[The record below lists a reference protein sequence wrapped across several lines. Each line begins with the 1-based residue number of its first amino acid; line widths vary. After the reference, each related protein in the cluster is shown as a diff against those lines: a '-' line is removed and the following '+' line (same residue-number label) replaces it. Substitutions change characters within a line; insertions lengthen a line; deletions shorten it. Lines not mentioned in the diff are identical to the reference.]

1 MASIKMSN
9 RTEAFQRL
17 TKVEWSTIALIQSCN
32 GFVFWSFVLPLYVN
46 DGMSIWLMS
55 VSFIVNFLL
64 QLSISPLKNQNFAAC
79 RFPIMLAIVYF
90 YGSYHQ
96 KPQHNPTD
104 SNSKNSR
111 LGALKTAFPFIL
123 HYRHPTTQHEV
134 LCTVSIV
141 HRCYWMNTM
150 GFGGDLNA
158 PKVLLQSARS
168 LSNPVQSEEGNL
180 LTGLHDKLSPLI
192 PNEDNVHRADYD
204 GNYQRIFL
212 GMVFG
217 WFYAWFAL
225 VCYSAAIKV
234 LDAPPASAAV
244 KGKPA
249 TSTKQAVPP
258 VAKVEATYLTNVL
271 YEELCRPCGWS
282 CRNRTHALFTTSFV
296 AHKFMVQCWSTF
308 DMMIFP
314 IPADRIFNFTN
325 KGCWMYQLWYPFL
338 ADPWMMFWIL
348 QIIYNPKFFSISAWM
363 SWKVWF
369 CWVYDTNDD
378 DVQTQAEG
386 LGEVQAY
393 AWVVQGSPIE
403 QGMVEEPRV
412 TTRSEDRGRVRT
424 RSRSNRAASRSRR
437 TR

>member
-9 RTEAFQRL
+9 WIQSIHRL
-17 TKVEWSTIALIQSCN
+17 TKVDCATIATIKAYT
-32 GFVFWSFVLPLYVN
+32 WFVLWFFVAQLYAN
-46 DGMSIWLMS
+46 DGMAFTWMII
-55 VSFIVNFLL
+55 SFIVNSLLL
-64 QLSISPLKNQNFAAC
+64 QSSWKNNNFAAY
-79 RFPIMLAIVYF
+79 RFPLMLVIIYHA
-90 YGSYHQ
+90 GSWHQ
-96 KPQHNPTD
+96 KPQHNPMD
-104 SNSKNSR
+104 NNSTNAR
-111 LGALKTAFPFIL
+111 FGALKTMFPFML
-123 HYRHPTTQHEV
+123 HHRHPETQHEV
-134 LCTVSIV
+134 LCTVSSI
-141 HRCYWMNTM
+141 RGCSWKNTR
-150 GFGGDLNA
+150 GVSGDFKA
-158 PKVLLQSARS
+158 PKCLLQSARS

-325 KGCWMYQLWYPFL
+325 KGCWMYQLWYPIL

-363 SWKVWF
+363 SWKEWF
-369 CWVYDTNDD
+369 CWDDDTND

-386 LGEVQAY
+386 PDEVQAY
-393 AWVVQGSPIE
+393 AWVVQGHPIE
-403 QGMVEEPRV
+403 QGTAEGTRV
-412 TTRSEDRGRVRT
+412 TTRSEDRGSVRT
-424 RSRSNRAASRSRR
+424 RSRSNRASSRSRR